1 MASILVVL
9 AGCDKQAEGEA
20 APVIQQTSLA
30 GKPTVLFLLF
40 GDLADPRLLP
50 VATIG
55 HGRIT
60 PITLDAG
67 GWRKFDGLY
76 FKTGAQMAAYRR
88 GVSLGN
94 AVVRRGMWDGD
105 EPLYKLPGC
114 RALRPLAAAT
124 LAAAPTDVVT
134 LELLSTSD
142 PMPPSPGRPEV
153 PAAMTDSAK
162 SVAARVAS
170 REGLTPTDLADLE
183 LTVSAMHTGATSW
196 PTLVGSYSERGGTA
210 GAGAR
215 HVFVLADSTTAGGFD
230 ASFVHT
236 VKDSAPEFRRLI
248 DHADLTGDGV
258 DELVLEG
265 WRAGSDTYLVIM
277 KYEGRQWR
285 EVARGG
291 TSWCADAAKR

>member
-1 MASILVVL
+1 MALP
-9 AGCDKQAEGEA
+9 GCDKQADGETL
-20 APVIQQTSLA
+20 PVVQQTSLA

-60 PITLDAG
+60 PITLDAS

-76 FKTGAQMAAYRR
+76 FKTGAQVPAYRR

-114 RALRPLAAAT
+114 RALRPLGAVT
-124 LAAAPTDVVT
+124 LADPPTDVVT
-134 LELLSTSD
+134 LELLGTSD
-142 PMPPSPGRPEV
+142 PLPSGPGRPDV
-153 PAAMTDSAK
+153 PPSMTDSAK
-162 SVAARVAS
+162 EVATRVAR

-210 GAGAR
+210 GVGTR
-215 HVFVLADSTTAGGFD
+215 HVFVLADSSSGVGFD
-230 ASFVHT
+230 ASFVHSAR
-236 VKDSAPEFRRLI
+236 DSAPEFRRLV

-258 DELVLEG
+258 NELVLEG
-265 WRAGSDTYLVIM
+265 WRAGGDTYLVIM
-277 KYEGRQWR
+277 KYEGRWWR